1 MRKEITV
8 NGKTYPAVEVTF
20 NVLCDM
26 DEMGVSIE
34 DLDPRHIIRFLR
46 AYVAVCMGATPEDA
60 GVEIGSHVM
69 SGGAI
74 EDLIAIM
81 TEAFE
86 EGGFFRTQQ
95 TGQEAPAPENTEES
109 NPSKAKKSK

>member
-8 NGKTYPAVEVTF
+8 NGKAYPAVEVTF

-34 DLDPRHIIRFLR
+34 DMDPRHILRFLR
-46 AYVAVCMGATPEDA
+46 AYIAVCMKTTPEEA
-60 GVEIGSHVM
+60 GAEIGAHVVN
-69 SGGAI
+69 GGSI
-74 EDLIAIM
+74 EDLVACM

-95 TGQEAPAPENTEES
+95 EGQEAPPSENTEES

>member
-1 MRKEITV
+1 MSKEIIV

-46 AYVAVCMGATPEDA
+46 AYVAVCMKTTAEEA
-60 GVEIGSHVM
+60 GVAIGEHVM
-69 SGGAI
+69 NGGAI
-74 EDLIAIM
+74 EDLVASM

-95 TGQEAPAPENTEES
+95 TGEEATPPTNSEES
-109 NPSKAKKSK
+109 IPSKAKKAK